1 MIATRALLATLLAA
15 ALATPALAAEPQEQT
30 QGSIRFLSGGIGQ
43 DEVQAMREAA
53 SRYPLAMTFTANTG
67 QYVADVKVTIK
78 GRKGETMLD
87 TVSTGPMLLVDLPPG
102 QYTVAATLE
111 GKTLTRKVSL
121 AKNTRQRLVLRWQDV
136 SA

>member
-1 MIATRALLATLLAA
+1 MITQRALITTLLAA
-15 ALATPALAAEPQEQT
+15 ALAAPALAAGPEEQT
-30 QGSIRFLSGGIGQ
+30 QGSTRYLTGGIGQ
-43 DEVQAMREAA
+43 DEVQALREAS

-78 GRKGETMLD
+78 GRKGETLLD
-87 TVSTGPMLLVDLPPG
+87 TVSTGPMMLVDLPPG

-111 GKTLTRKVSL
+111 GKTLTRKVTL
-121 AKNTRQRLVLRWQDV
+121 AKNTRHRLVLRWENV